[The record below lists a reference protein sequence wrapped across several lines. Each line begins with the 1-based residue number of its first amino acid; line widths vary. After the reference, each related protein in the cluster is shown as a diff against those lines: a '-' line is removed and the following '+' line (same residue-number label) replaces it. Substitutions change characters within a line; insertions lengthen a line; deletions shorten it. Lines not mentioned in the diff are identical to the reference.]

1 MKGVYMDVCL
11 ALGILVSE
19 LNEEP
24 WSGKL
29 ITFNTNLELQKFED
43 LESYV
48 VLYMIAGTGIG
59 DSCTLDDD
67 NWNMIADNWNW
78 EVLYDDNWNMRA
90 AASVIMICMALVD
103 LRFFKNYKT
112 VEGASTGS

>member
-1 MKGVYMDVCL
+1 MFICFLKFLCFRVICCVVYD
-11 ALGILVSE
+11 SR
-19 LNEEP
+19 
-24 WSGKL
+24 
-29 ITFNTNLELQKFED
+29 
-43 LESYV
+43 
-48 VLYMIAGTGIG
+48 GIG

-78 EVLYDDNWNMRA
+78 EELYDDNWNMRA

>member
-29 ITFNTNLELQKFED
+29 ITFNTNLELQKFEG
-43 LESYV
+43 E
-48 VLYMIAGTGIG
+48 
-59 DSCTLDDD
+59 
-67 NWNMIADNWNW
+67 
-78 EVLYDDNWNMRA
+78 
-90 AASVIMICMALVD
+90 D
-103 LRFFKNYKT
+103 LRLT
-112 VEGASTGS
+112 VNFVRGLEVGSATNFQKGFHVILKLAEAGKLKEEQMIKR